1 MKKLIEKLA
10 VMAAFFGVL
19 LLFAAVSYRMSFWRI
34 REIKR
39 ELTCAHGQVARA
51 LFSSQD
57 DLRSLLI
64 SLIDAE
70 QKRIRFA
77 IYTMTDRCI
86 TQALIRAAQRGISV
100 EGIVDRSYGQSRY
113 SKVCTLA
120 NAQIPLWVFQPRD
133 NGLMHNKFCIFDR
146 TIDGQPL
153 LWTGSYNFTASA
165 SDRNEENV
173 LILDNK
179 AIISAFATYFGNLKK
194 RSLQISGALSQTDR
208 SLPGRFN
215 IA

>member
-1 MKKLIEKLA
+1 MQKLTVI
-10 VMAAFFGVL
+10 AAFFGVL
-19 LLFAAVSYRMSFWRI
+19 MLFAAVSYQVSFWRI
-34 REIKR
+34 RTIKK
-39 ELTCAHGQVARA
+39 ELACDHGQITRA

-57 DLRSLLI
+57 DVRSLLV

-77 IYTMTDRCI
+77 IYTMTDRGI
-86 TQALIRAAQRGISV
+86 TQALIRAAQRGIIV

-133 NGLMHNKFCIFDR
+133 NGLMHNKFCLFDQ

-179 AIISAFATYFGNLKK
+179 AIISAFATYFENLKK
-194 RSLQISGALSQTDR
+194 RSLQISGSLHTPTIKR
-208 SLPGRFN
+208 SHSG
-215 IA
+215 IVSTA